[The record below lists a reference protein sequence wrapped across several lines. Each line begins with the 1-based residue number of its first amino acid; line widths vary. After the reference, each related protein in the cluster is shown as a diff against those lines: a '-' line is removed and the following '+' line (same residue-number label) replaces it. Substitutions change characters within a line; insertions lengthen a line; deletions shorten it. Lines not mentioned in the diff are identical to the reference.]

1 MVSGVEQVWHRTGYV
16 APLQTRWAEACAKLL
31 KLSPASSSLCG
42 QPRSELALDAITDE
56 ISRLMRPPPDDPAI
70 ASASREL
77 SDLKL
82 RYHRAWLDVRGLQTT
97 LRRSAK
103 NSEVH
108 RLLGDIP
115 GDAFADVGE
124 AIDQGGTWAKY
135 HSAREV
141 RSEIAKLLPRVLEME
156 GRGARLVAVL
166 NTASE
171 PDEVLNRRLV
181 MRLFGRVQ
189 ELERQ
194 VEQLKVRKTVGER
207 AAAAIAAHPEKSDRA
222 IAEELGVGKDTVRR
236 ARKLTGALAPHLKQS
251 TNQRKATG

>member
-1 MVSGVEQVWHRTGYV
+1 MVTGVAQAWSRSGYQDSLENRF
-16 APLQTRWAEACAKLL
+16 AAAIAKLQ
-31 KLSPASSSLCG
+31 KLSPGNGLCG

-56 ISRLMRPPPDDPAI
+56 IARLTKPPPDDPAI
-70 ASASREL
+70 AAASREL

-82 RYHRAWLDVRGLQTT
+82 RFHRAWLDVRGLQTT

-108 RLLGDIP
+108 QLLGDIP

-141 RSEIAKLLPRVLEME
+141 RSEIAKLLPHTLEME
-156 GRGARLVAVL
+156 GRAARLVAVL

-194 VEQLKVRKTVGER
+194 LEQLRVRKTAGER
-207 AAAAIAAHPEKSDRA
+207 ATEAIAAHPEKSDRA
-222 IAEELGVGKDTVRR
+222 IAHELNIGKDTVRR
-236 ARKLTGALAPHLKQS
+236 ARDKAGAAAPTKQ
-251 TNQRKATG
+251 KG

>member
-1 MVSGVEQVWHRTGYV
+1 VGVMVEGLQRAWSRSGWV
-16 APLQTRWAEACAKLL
+16 APLEQRFAVAVAKLQ
-31 KLSPASSSLCG
+31 KLSPGNGLCG
-42 QPRSELALDAITDE
+42 QPRSELALDAITEE
-56 ISRLMRPPPDDPAI
+56 IARLTKPPPDDPAI

-82 RYHRAWLDVRGLQTT
+82 RFHRAWLDVRGLQTT

-103 NSEVH
+103 NSEIH
-108 RLLGDIP
+108 QLLGDIP

-141 RSEIAKLLPRVLEME
+141 RSEIAKLLPHTLEME
-156 GRGARLVAVL
+156 GRAARLIALL

-194 VEQLKVRKTVGER
+194 VERLSQAPAAANGSVRKR
-207 AAAAIAAHPEKSDRA
+207 AKELANAGHSTRA
-222 IAEELGVGKDTVRR
+222 IGKIVGVSKSTVANYLAEKER
-236 ARKLTGALAPHLKQS
+236 
-251 TNQRKATG
+251 